1 MSLPPVF
8 RIYEGETVYSVI
20 SRYHAISGFFNN
32 NTLVSRI
39 FDVDKKRIHPYLPN
53 GLKKF
58 ATYFEESLQLT
69 IKNRTLLPLFEATL
83 ESDRSSILK
92 QAMIGDYGSP
102 FNLSSTPQ
110 YGFKLFAGHKYC
122 PECAIHDLK
131 IFGTSY
137 WHIVHQLPG
146 MAACATHHSLL
157 EGIKNDD
164 SNLNK
169 RLSLPPMINSSKKA
183 NSADV
188 LFSNF
193 SIKKLNE
200 YKVKGFNCESIEVIA
215 QRLKTLGFITQ
226 SGQLRYERLITELK
240 LFWQGLDNSGP
251 LGIPA
256 SVQSFDFIGPMFSVK
271 TRTTHHPLKYHL
283 ILCWLES
290 LGSTS

>member
-53 GLKKF
+53 G
-58 ATYFEESLQLT
+58 
-69 IKNRTLLPLFEATL
+69 
-83 ESDRSSILK
+83 SDRSSILK

-256 SVQSFDFIGPMFSVK
+256 SVQSFDPPYIVLAGK
-271 TRTTHHPLKYHL
+271 
-283 ILCWLES
+283 
-290 LGSTS
+290 LGEYIMTLL